1 MVRRNIL
8 MLLCALLVS
17 GITLSADEIKKRQSE
32 LEKLKSDIDKY
43 EDKIKERE
51 RKEHANLELLDTY
64 DRQASLIR
72 KLVGKLKD
80 QQKDLESQIGETRR
94 SINELGGQLS
104 FLKRNYARY
113 VASAYKFGRTYDIE
127 LLIASRSINQLL
139 IRSEYLRRFSQQ
151 RKSDVD
157 RISDKRESLQGKN
170 LLLQQQLIQQRQLI
184 AEKARE
190 EDKLT
195 KKMKKR
201 KTVLADIRRDKKN
214 YQREMNRKIEA
225 MKDLE
230 QIVAKLVEE
239 ERVRKEREARARE
252 RKGTAPSRETDRSTA
267 FDGKKGRLLW
277 PVGQGKV
284 VARFG
289 NQQHPVLRTVTQ
301 NTGIDIAVPHG
312 TSVNSVADGEV
323 SKIYWLPSFGN
334 LVILNHNNGF
344 LTVYAHLSE
353 IHVTEN
359 QKVNEGEKIGS
370 SGESLS
376 GPMLHFEIYKGREK
390 LDPEQWLKPKGLS
403 QR

>member
-1 MVRRNIL
+1 MTKRNIL
-8 MLLCALLVS
+8 LILCLLLIS
-17 GITLSADEIKKRQSE
+17 GLRIHADEIKKRQSE
-32 LEKLKSDIDKY
+32 LLKLKNDIDKY
-43 EDKIKERE
+43 EDKIKEKE

-64 DRQASLIR
+64 DHQASLIR
-72 KLVGKLKD
+72 KLIGTLKD
-80 QQKDLESQIGETRR
+80 QQKDLEGQIDETRR
-94 SINELGGQLS
+94 SVNDLSGQLS

-113 VASAYKFGRTYDIE
+113 VTSAYKYGKTYDIE
-127 LLIASRSINQLL
+127 LLIASHSVNQLL

-151 RKSDVD
+151 RKNDVD
-157 RISDKRESLQGKN
+157 RISDKRENLQGQN
-170 LLLQQQLIQQRQLI
+170 LLLQQQLVEQRQLI
-184 AEKARE
+184 SDKAQ
-190 EDKLT
+190 EDNKLT
-195 KKMKKR
+195 QKMKKR

-214 YQREMNRKIEA
+214 YQREMSRKIEA

-230 QIVAKLVEE
+230 QIIAKLVEE
-239 ERVRKEREARARE
+239 ERARKEREARARE
-252 RKGTAPSRETDRSTA
+252 RKGTAPPREIDRGTV

-284 VARFG
+284 VAHFG

-301 NTGIDIAVPHG
+301 NTGIDIAVPSG
-312 TSVNSVADGEV
+312 TSVNSVAGGEV

-353 IHVTEN
+353 IQVAEN
-359 QKVNEGEKIGS
+359 QKISEGERIGS

-376 GPMLHFEIYKGREK
+376 GPMLHFEIYRGREK
-390 LDPEQWLKPKGLS
+390 LDPEQWLRPRGLS